1 MTNYY
6 RQKLVEAVR
15 ALVDHGDLNTRLTYA
30 AGCLLQIDDDDVPV
44 GALERFEFVRDPVS
58 NGEPWRICRCHG
70 SALAHAPQ
78 SRYRRL
84 GGRRYGVGIQTS
96 GKV

>member
-30 AGCLLQIDDDDVPV
+30 AGCLLQIDDDDVPAR
-44 GALERFEFVRDPVS
+44 ALERFEFVRDPLIRTSMVS
-58 NGEPWRICRCHG
+58 NGEMLPRGFEPPDAKAAAQAIVDLLTAELTR
-70 SALAHAPQ
+70 AP
-78 SRYRRL
+78 
-84 GGRRYGVGIQTS
+84 
-96 GKV
+96 

>member
-30 AGCLLQIDDDDVPV
+30 AGCLLQIDDDVPV
-44 GALERFEFVRDPVS
+44 GALKRFEYAS
-58 NGEPWRICRCHG
+58 
-70 SALAHAPQ
+70 
-78 SRYRRL
+78 
-84 GGRRYGVGIQTS
+84 TS
-96 GKV
+96 GIR

>member
-30 AGCLLQIDDDDVPV
+30 AGCLLQIDDDDVPA
-44 GALERFEFVRDPVS
+44 GALERFELVRDPLIRTSMVS
-58 NGEPWRICRCHG
+58 KGEMVPRDLGPPDAKAAAQAIVDL
-70 SALAHAPQ
+70 LAAELTGAP
-78 SRYRRL
+78 
-84 GGRRYGVGIQTS
+84 
-96 GKV
+96 